1 MPKLSAPH
9 TPCWFAL
16 IPLTDQAEPGPNYII
31 MSSSISLH
39 AERAQ
44 ASLVE
49 KLPSAFFVL
58 AKRDAALAIA
68 LHAQVDLVEDGC
80 YTDALKL
87 NRAIATRLELLA
99 INQKE

>member
-1 MPKLSAPH
+1 MSATLAP
-9 TPCWFAL
+9 
-16 IPLTDQAEPGPNYII
+16 Q
-31 MSSSISLH
+31 

-49 KLPSAFFVL
+49 KLPTAFFVL

-87 NRAIATRLELLA
+87 NRAIATRLELLS
-99 INQKE
+99 ITEDKR

>member
-1 MPKLSAPH
+1 MSDGKKSNGIMPRA
-9 TPCWFAL
+9 
-16 IPLTDQAEPGPNYII
+16 AE
-31 MSSSISLH
+31 
-39 AERAQ
+39 AQ
-44 ASLVE
+44 NRLVE
-49 KLPSAFFVL
+49 KLPTAFFVL

-99 INQKE
+99 ITQPE

>member
-1 MPKLSAPH
+1 MEL
-9 TPCWFAL
+9 
-16 IPLTDQAEPGPNYII
+16 I
-31 MSSSISLH
+31 MSAKTNLH

-49 KLPSAFFVL
+49 KLPTEFFVL

-80 YTDALKL
+80 YADALKL

-99 INQKE
+99 ITEDKR